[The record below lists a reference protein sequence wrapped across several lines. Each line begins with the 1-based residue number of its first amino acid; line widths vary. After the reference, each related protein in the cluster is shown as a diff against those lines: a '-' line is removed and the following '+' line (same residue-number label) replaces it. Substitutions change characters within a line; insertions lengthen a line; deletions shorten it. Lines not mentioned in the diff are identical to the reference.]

1 MDKLAR
7 EVAAEVGMS
16 LRYVQDKAN
25 RYGAPRDERGRFI
38 FSPSLIE
45 RIKKEAHDARTM
57 RAREEPNAR
66 TGAHDART
74 NAHELERGSHYLE
87 DSVCEV
93 MSYSEHEAFKTRLI
107 EANELERRL
116 EEVLNDKRRLEAS
129 NERLM
134 SILENSIKGIERSQ
148 ALLWKEVERKAIR
161 LK

>member
-66 TGAHDART
+66 TGAH
-74 NAHELERGSHYLE
+74 ELERGSHYLE

-93 MSYSEHEAFKTRLI
+93 MSYSEHEAFKARLI

-116 EEVLNDKRRLEAS
+116 EEALNDKRRLEAS
-129 NERLM
+129 NERLI
-134 SILENSIKGIERSQ
+134 SVLENSIKGIERSQ